1 LPNTLRSNLFIS
13 VAASFVLLHV
23 GGLLTGCGAPSKKSA
38 AASIAESPQ
47 NSGATAAPESL
58 NYSMIQLRDELA
70 TLEPYIYSSL
80 KFENEV
86 SQKFILEKVQ
96 NLARLSRNLR
106 HSPAVEEKDPTVRHL
121 AGKFSERLERAEFHF
136 SKGRKEFA
144 RDYLMSVKNFCVH
157 CHIGASGGPNYTA
170 SAVKG
175 EFFKDLRSF
184 DRVEYYLS
192 RREFNAASGEL
203 AKILKAKY
211 TNQNQPPYLGRAAF
225 LAMQI
230 SVQHLQNK
238 KLAQQ
243 VVINIEG
250 NSSLPLFLRNKAE
263 LWKKSLLN
271 WKNES
276 LGSAVEAM
284 TLFDQRVSEVDT
296 FRALPVILAGLTDS
310 GGGSPQ
316 NATLFYVA
324 AKAYQSLDEFAP
336 RDIAEVYFEA
346 CIRERPHSDQARN
359 CYMEYSD
366 SVRGDLDGSFG
377 KVTPPAVR
385 AKLEELKKLA
395 E

>member
-1 LPNTLRSNLFIS
+1 MPNTLRTIFFLFVIAIMTS
-13 VAASFVLLHV
+13 
-23 GGLLTGCGAPSKKSA
+23 CGAPSKKSA
-38 AASIAESPQ
+38 ASNNSETTQ
-47 NSGATAAPESL
+47 NSGAAAAPESL

-70 TLEPYIYSSL
+70 TLEPYIYSPL

-121 AGKFSERLERAEFHF
+121 AGKFSERFERAEFHF

-157 CHIGASGGPNYTA
+157 CHVGTTGGPNYKA
-170 SAVKG
+170 AVVKE
-175 EFFKDLRSF
+175 EFFKDLKSF
-184 DRVEYYLS
+184 DRAEYYLS

-211 TNQNQPPYLGRAAF
+211 TKQNQPAYLGRAAF
-225 LAMQI
+225 MAMQI
-230 SVQHLQNK
+230 SVQHLQNQ

-243 VVINIEG
+243 VVKNIEG
-250 NSSLPLFLRNKAE
+250 NPSLPMFLRNKAE
-263 LWKKSLLN
+263 LWKKSLAN
-271 WKNES
+271 WKNKS
-276 LGSAVEAM
+276 VGSAVEAM
-284 TLFDQRVSEVDT
+284 TLFDNRISEVDT
-296 FRALPVILAGLTDS
+296 FRALPVILAGLKE
-310 GGGSPQ
+310 GGEGSPK
-316 NATLFYVA
+316 NATLFFVA
-324 AKAYQSLDEFAP
+324 GKAYQSLGEFAP

-346 CIRERPHSDQARN
+346 CIRESPHSDQSRK

-366 SVRGDLDGSFG
+366 SVRGDLETSIGQ
-377 KVTPPAVR
+377 VTPPAVR